1 MKIVQYLLL
10 ACTLCAG
17 QLVFA
22 QEPAYNWGEPA
33 TNDFSERQIDKLLA
47 LDNGGFV
54 LLRKYTDPTF
64 TNSYWLEYYSTEL
77 KLEGNVEVAFQ
88 GGVMGDAYFLDE
100 IMVANGVIYAF
111 VSHWNKAA
119 GEHTLMLKELTFSGE
134 LNDIATLD
142 VIKAQKMGNRGAFRY
157 ALSDDHSKLGL
168 LSEMP
173 FTKKTKEKLRLK
185 SFDLASAKELWTA
198 DQELNW
204 DSKRA
209 VNNEVAVD
217 NDGQVYLFKKIWLK
231 PAWQYNLYAAKDGVW
246 EDYTSLALDGKEIID
261 YQMSF
266 NASNEFVMFAT
277 YSTNSSAYE
286 KKLQGSAF
294 YRIDKNLSLAS
305 ASAGPWFSEMLTY
318 FLGERAGSKP
328 EAHLS
333 NFNIK
338 DVLLREDGKIL
349 VLMEQL
355 KEDKE
360 PIVGSSPI
368 QYIYEWNYGAFMA
381 LCLDPNSGDLQ
392 WWQTFDKSQEL
403 KNSSSVDEYGS
414 FVYTLKEDR
423 LYVLWNNTRLS
434 VPSIPAANWTEPDGT
449 KYVKHKAFDEK
460 TMHASF
466 MQVIEPDGFLAYENR
481 KFGLPLF
488 ELHDGAVFEMSL
500 TSPFFFTSNGNL
512 VVMAS
517 MHNGGKR
524 YRFGIIGL

>member
-1 MKIVQYLLL
+1 ML

-17 QLVFA
+17 RLVFA

-64 TNSYWLEYYSTEL
+64 TNSYWLEYYST
-77 KLEGNVEVAFQ
+77 
-88 GGVMGDAYFLDE
+88 
-100 IMVANGVIYAF
+100 
-111 VSHWNKAA
+111 
-119 GEHTLMLKELTFSGE
+119 
-134 LNDIATLD
+134 
-142 VIKAQKMGNRGAFRY
+142 
-157 ALSDDHSKLGL
+157 
-168 LSEMP
+168 
-173 FTKKTKEKLRLK
+173 
-185 SFDLASAKELWTA
+185 
-198 DQELNW
+198 
-204 DSKRA
+204 
-209 VNNEVAVD
+209 
-217 NDGQVYLFKKIWLK
+217 
-231 PAWQYNLYAAKDGVW
+231 
-246 EDYTSLALDGKEIID
+246 
-261 YQMSF
+261 
-266 NASNEFVMFAT
+266 
-277 YSTNSSAYE
+277 
-286 KKLQGSAF
+286 
-294 YRIDKNLSLAS
+294 
-305 ASAGPWFSEMLTY
+305 
-318 FLGERAGSKP
+318 
-328 EAHLS
+328 
-333 NFNIK
+333 
-338 DVLLREDGKIL
+338 
-349 VLMEQL
+349 
-355 KEDKE
+355 
-360 PIVGSSPI
+360 
-368 QYIYEWNYGAFMA
+368 
-381 LCLDPNSGDLQ
+381 
-392 WWQTFDKSQEL
+392 EL

-524 YRFGIIGL
+524 YRFGIVGL